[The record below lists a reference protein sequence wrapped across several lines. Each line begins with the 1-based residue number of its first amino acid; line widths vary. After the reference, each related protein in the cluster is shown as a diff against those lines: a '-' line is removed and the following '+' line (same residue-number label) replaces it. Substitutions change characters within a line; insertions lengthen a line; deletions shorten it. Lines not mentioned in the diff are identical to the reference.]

1 YQELVREVGAARN
14 YLPADLHS
22 IEVQKVDPTS
32 VNILQIAL
40 ISENASRSQMKKA
53 AEGLQDELER
63 IPSLK
68 EVSISGLSDQLIRV
82 DVLPDRV
89 ARAGM
94 TLSQLA
100 QAIQSEAANIPGGG
114 VVMGNKHF
122 SVKTSGSYQSL
133 D

>member
-1 YQELVREVGAARN
+1 
-14 YLPADLHS
+14 
-22 IEVQKVDPTS
+22 
-32 VNILQIAL
+32 
-40 ISENASRSQMKKA
+40 KKA

-133 D
+133 DEIRNTIVHSSEGKNIVLGEVADVYPDFAPETHITRLNRHRC